1 MGFLD
6 RDFSDV
12 PSIADYYKNK
22 TIFITGGSGFMGK
35 VLVEKLLYSCPD
47 LDRIYLL
54 LRSSKGIKAEDRLNN
69 LYLSRCFDRLRNEK
83 PDIFEKK
90 VFFIAGD
97 VGELGLGISDEDR
110 TLLINRV
117 QIVFHVAASVR
128 FNDSLKVAARLN
140 LRGTREA
147 IELAKEIRNLEAF
160 VHVSTSYANTNR
172 QCIDEIIYPASGNW
186 RDTLEVIENVDEH
199 TLNVLTPKY
208 LDKLPNTYVF
218 TKQLA
223 EHVVN
228 EQKGKL
234 PVVIMRPS
242 IVISS
247 VKEPLVGWV
256 ENLNGPVAILIASG
270 KGILHTMYTDPNL
283 ISDYMPVDI
292 AIKTFIA
299 AAWARGTKRLE
310 PTDDVHVYN
319 CSSSEIKAL
328 TMGEIVELGVE
339 ISKKIPLDSL
349 IWHPCGGLTS
359 SRIINYIKVLLLH
372 LLPALLVDGILKL
385 LGKKP
390 MLTKVQRRIYVANIA
405 LEYYVTQ
412 QWTFKNV
419 NMVTLRSKI
428 KEEDIKD
435 FYYEMETI
443 DIHEYFTNSCYGG
456 KLYILNE
463 KLEDL
468 PKAKI
473 HYRRMELL
481 HKSVMLMFKIFVF
494 WYIYNTSYFQ
504 DVMKFFYTAFIG

>member
-1 MGFLD
+1 MYILCSF
-6 RDFSDV
+6 
-12 PSIADYYKNK
+12 
-22 TIFITGGSGFMGK
+22 
-35 VLVEKLLYSCPD
+35 
-47 LDRIYLL
+47 
-54 LRSSKGIKAEDRLNN
+54 
-69 LYLSRCFDRLRNEK
+69 
-83 PDIFEKK
+83 
-90 VFFIAGD
+90 
-97 VGELGLGISDEDR
+97 
-110 TLLINRV
+110 
-117 QIVFHVAASVR
+117 R

-147 IELAKEIRNLEAF
+147 VELAKEIRNLEAF

-172 QCIDEIIYPASGNW
+172 QCIDEVIYPASGDW

-234 PVVIMRPS
+234 PIVIMRPS

-247 VKEPLVGWV
+247 VREPMVGWI

-292 AIKTFIA
+292 AIKAFIA
-299 AAWARGTKRLE
+299 AAWARGTKKLE
-310 PTDDVHVYN
+310 PTDDIHLYN

-328 TMGEIVELGVE
+328 TMGQIVELGME

-349 IWHPCGGLTS
+349 VWHPCGGLTS
-359 SRIINYIKVLLLH
+359 SKLVNYVKVLLLH

-385 LGKKP
+385 IGKKP
-390 MLTKVQRRIYVANIA
+390 MLTKVQRRIYVANLA

-419 NMVTLRSKI
+419 NIVKLRSKI
-428 KEEDIKD
+428 KEEDLKE
-435 FYYEMETI
+435 FFYEMETI
-443 DIHEYFTNSCYGG
+443 DIHEYFMNSCYGG
-456 KLYILNE
+456 KLYILKE

-468 PKAKI
+468 PAARI

-481 HKSVMLMFKIFVF
+481 HKVVMIIFKLSILWF
-494 WYIYNTSYFQ
+494 IYNTSFFR
-504 DVMKFFYTAFIG
+504 DVMNMLYAVFVG